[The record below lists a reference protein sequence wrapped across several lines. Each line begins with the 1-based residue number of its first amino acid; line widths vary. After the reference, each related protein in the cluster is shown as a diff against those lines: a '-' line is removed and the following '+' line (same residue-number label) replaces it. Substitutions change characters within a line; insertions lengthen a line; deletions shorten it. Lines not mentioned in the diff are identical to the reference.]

1 MIFPNGGGSSR
12 AHSAGGVMRGTREI
26 PHLSAGIKKNEQV
39 VWQRRFREHRI
50 RDETDFSNH
59 VASIHYNPV
68 KHGLAAAAREWPY
81 SSFHRYV
88 AEGLCAAEWG
98 VGKNIR
104 LPEVVGR
111 E

>member
-1 MIFPNGGGSSR
+1 MTMI
-12 AHSAGGVMRGTREI
+12 AY
-26 PHLSAGIKKNEQV
+26 
-39 VWQRRFREHRI
+39 
-50 RDETDFSNH
+50 
-59 VASIHYNPV
+59 IHYNPV

-88 AEGLCAAEWG
+88 AEDLCAAEWG